1 MKVHAQKQDQPQQQ
15 ASSDNTRPTSQ
26 PHAASQAVHPL
37 MQLQRTLGNQAV
49 QRLLHA
55 NAEGLGLRVLQR
67 KAESV
72 DEPAVKTEG
81 PSPRAAML
89 LDMFTKNRSGFRRFS
104 GSEFQRESNDKDA
117 SVETI
122 QTKIGGTN
130 WTYQFVTNNKTGA
143 IYVRQSQDGTEIV
156 NFYEPVTTRG
166 CEAEKLE
173 IKFRESSDK
182 YLNESD
188 VAVKLTSLAK
198 ILKDN
203 PGLRI
208 TVSGNIYSP
217 SNPQLIK
224 GNSDAALAQNQ
235 FYLNGKTT
243 TAAELMLARARRVQQ
258 TLYEDLKV
266 TNVITPTTGSIMEHE
281 DGLKIFI
288 TICKPRN

>member
-1 MKVHAQKQDQPQQQ
+1 MKLRAQKQNQPQQQ
-15 ASSDNTRPTSQ
+15 VSSNTIRSISQ

-37 MQLQRTLGNQAV
+37 IQLQRLIGNQAV

-67 KAESV
+67 QAKSV
-72 DEPAVKTEG
+72 NEPAVKTEV
-81 PSPRAAML
+81 PSPRASML

-143 IYVRQSQDGTEIV
+143 IYVRQSQDETQIV
-156 NFYEPVTTRG
+156 NFYEPIATSG
-166 CEAEKLE
+166 CEAEKFE
-173 IKFRESSDK
+173 IKFWESSDK
-182 YLNESD
+182 YFNESD
-188 VAVKLTSLAK
+188 VVAKLTSLAK
-198 ILKDN
+198 ILEGN
-203 PGLRI
+203 PGLRV
-208 TVSGNIYSP
+208 TVSGNVYSP

-235 FYLNGKTT
+235 FYLNGKIT
-243 TAAELMLARARRVQQ
+243 TAAELMLARARRAQQ

-266 TNVITPTTGSIMEHE
+266 TNVITPTTGSIMENE